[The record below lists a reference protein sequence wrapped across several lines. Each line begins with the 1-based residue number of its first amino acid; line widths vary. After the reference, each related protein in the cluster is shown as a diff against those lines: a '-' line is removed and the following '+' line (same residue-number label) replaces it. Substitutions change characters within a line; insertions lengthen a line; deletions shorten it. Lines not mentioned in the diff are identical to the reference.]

1 MINTSNSG
9 YLYMNYYLHIFLP
22 LMHFYIKCIT
32 YGSLIIVEYRTA
44 RCGIHV
50 RYTKLLSSSFTLVV
64 IYKVY
69 LKGLAP

>member
-9 YLYMNYYLHIFLP
+9 YLYMNLHIFLP

-32 YGSLIIVEYRTA
+32 YDLSVIVEWRTA

-50 RYTKLLSSSFTLVV
+50 RDTLSRYSRHLRYS
-64 IYKVY
+64 
-69 LKGLAP
+69 